1 MKQLKNIDL
10 ISINCVNPEM
20 SVKALLYS
28 SKDIEF
34 GSIKLLAHYKPD
46 NCPNYIEFH
55 QIEQHTH
62 DSINKF
68 AIDELINYINN
79 DYFISIHDDGF
90 IINPHLWDDEWFEYD
105 YIGAPWPLEAQWCP
119 TNRVGNGGF
128 VFKSRKFLELTS
140 RLEWNGQHDDV
151 MLTNTLYDYFTSNG
165 CKYAPVD
172 VAMNF
177 SLESKIPECEYNL
190 NNCFGFHGK
199 GDAWIFKGEGQQF
212 KDKIKLLETIK

>member
-10 ISINCVNPEM
+10 ISINCVNPEQ

-46 NCPNYIEFH
+46 NCPDHIEFH
-55 QIEQHTH
+55 NIGNQTH
-62 DSINKF
+62 DSINSF
-68 AIDELINYINN
+68 MVFELVKYVNN
-79 DYFISIHDDGF
+79 DYCITIHDDGF

-105 YIGAPWPLEAQWCP
+105 YIGAPWPLEATWCP
-119 TNRVGNGGF
+119 NNRVGNGGF
-128 VFKSRKFLELTS
+128 VLKSKKFLDLA
-140 RLEWNGQHDDV
+140 LNLPINNQHDDIYV
-151 MLTNTLYDYFTSNG
+151 TNTHYDYFISNG

-190 NNCFGFHGK
+190 DNCFGFHGK
-199 GDAWIFKGEGQQF
+199 GDAWIFQGEGQQF
-212 KDKIKLLETIK
+212 KDKIKLLKTI